1 MAELE
6 AQFDRAMMEI
16 YVRAKKETGYT
27 ASIFHRMISERG
39 GLQTAKDLINAKVPS
54 QGYAKLW
61 ELQRLDLTVE
71 AVVVDNPSWHPL
83 FDEAE
88 IERARRRLKDYGYFD
103 HPRA

>member
-1 MAELE
+1 MADLE

-16 YVRAKKETGYT
+16 YVRAKKEAGYT

-54 QGYAKLW
+54 EGYTKLW
-61 ELQRLDLTVE
+61 EFERLDLTVE
-71 AVVVDNPSWHPL
+71 AALVDNPGWYPL

-103 HPRA
+103 HRKA